1 MEKMKKIYMAP
12 TIDLVLMEDELELL
26 SGSVTSD
33 KGIGYGGVDTEG
45 EKVPDA
51 RRSIWDDDEEE

>member
-1 MEKMKKIYMAP
+1 MVP
-12 TIDLVLMEDELELL
+12 TIDQVQMEDELELL